1 MAVTMAV
8 AIVLSLL
15 LAACGGDDSAMAT
28 SAARPTTAP
37 AVTEAALAP
46 GPTDAPIVTPPTATP
61 EPTEPEPTATASPA
75 HSPEPTTEPR
85 ATATPEKPDP
95 TATPREPDPTA
106 TPREPDPT
114 ATPREPDP
122 TAAPSPTAP
131 PAESCQGD
139 RGGEVG
145 NCAPE
150 FAGTQGW
157 INSEPLNMESLRGK
171 VVLIDFWTY
180 SCINCIR
187 TLPYLQD
194 WHQRYADEGLVMI
207 GVHTPE
213 FEFEKVHDNVV
224 DATVDMGVAWPVV
237 QDNDFVVWD
246 SYSNRFWP
254 AKYLIDQHGEIR
266 YRHFGEGKYAETEEQ
281 IRSLLAEIGAEAEML
296 AQPLPEDQQRD
307 STYLTSDARQTPEL
321 FAGWRFTVLQQRG
334 GIGQIDTYL
343 EAARTSY
350 EAGDQE
356 GVVAQ
361 FVQPDGELAPNVI
374 YFHGPWSIGPES
386 AVHARETEGYLDAV
400 ILRYAARSVNAVLT
414 SESGEPYKVLITVN
428 NKFLTEE
435 NRGGDVVI
443 GENGESYVM
452 VTSPKAY
459 RIVEHADF
467 EEGQILAMS
476 SLSDDFSLFS
486 FTFGT
491 YEDGF

>member
-1 MAVTMAV
+1 MLRKFGFPCGGLALLAI
-8 AIVLSLL
+8 AIVLPLL
-15 LAACGGDDSAMAT
+15 LVACGAEDRGSTAP
-28 SAARPTTAP
+28 PTATAP
-37 AVTEAALAP
+37 AATEAAPSSEPTDVPTVVAP
-46 GPTDAPIVTPPTATP
+46 TTTPEPTEPESTATPVGPELVEGPTTIPEPTTKPEPTATPSVPDPTATP
-61 EPTEPEPTATASPA
+61 EPTAAPEATEIPTETAPL
-75 HSPEPTTEPR
+75 
-85 ATATPEKPDP
+85 PDP
-95 TATPREPDPTA
+95 CEG
-106 TPREPDPT
+106 E
-114 ATPREPDP
+114 
-122 TAAPSPTAP
+122 
-131 PAESCQGD
+131 

-150 FAGTQGW
+150 FQGTQDW
-157 INSEPLNMESLRGK
+157 VNSDPFTMESKLGK

-187 TLPYLQD
+187 TLPFLQK
-194 WHQRYADEGLVMI
+194 WHQRYADEGLVI
-207 GVHTPE
+207 VGVHTPE
-213 FEFEKVHDNVV
+213 FEFEKLYDNVV

-281 IRSLLAEIGAEAEML
+281 IRVLLAEIGAEADTL

-307 STYLTSDARQTPEL
+307 STYLSSDARQTPEL
-321 FAGWRFTVLQQRG
+321 FAGWRFTAVQQRG

-361 FVQPDGELAPNVI
+361 FVQPDGELAPNLI

-428 NKFLTEE
+428 NQFLTDE

-459 RIVEHADF
+459 RLVEHADF
-467 EEGQILAMS
+467 EAGQILAMS

-486 FTFGT
+486 FTFST